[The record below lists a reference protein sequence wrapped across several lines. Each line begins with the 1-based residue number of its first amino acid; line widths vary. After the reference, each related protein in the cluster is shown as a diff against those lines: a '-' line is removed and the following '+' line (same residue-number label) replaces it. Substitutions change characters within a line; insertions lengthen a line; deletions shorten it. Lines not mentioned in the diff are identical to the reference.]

1 MPALF
6 ISHSNQDWVATERVS
21 SWLRRAGFTTV
32 FVDFDPEDGIPAGRN
47 WERELYAQLRRTEAV
62 VFLAS
67 HAATASR
74 WCFAELSLARSLGH
88 PVFPLGLEPGVR
100 LPLLADVQW
109 IDVTDAD
116 LASDGPDR
124 DGTGR
129 PPGLLKLLAGLR
141 AAGLDPADAFSWDP
155 NRSPYPGLAPFDPED
170 AAVFFARE
178 RETERLLELLHPT
191 LQHGAGR
198 FVAVVGPSGSGKSSL
213 LRAGLLPRLARSPTN
228 WVLVPPLRPGSRPT
242 HHLANCLAEAFT
254 ERGHP
259 RSTADVEGVL
269 GRGPEGLVLL
279 ARELADLAGKGT
291 GQPASLVVID
301 QAEELV
307 TVCGTREQQSFLRL
321 LDGAL
326 GEDTPLWVVASV
338 RSEFLATAPERAGLA
353 EVIDDPLVV
362 EPLGRGRLAEV
373 IARPAQRAGMD
384 LQAGLVERMVEDTA
398 GGDAL
403 PLLAYTLRELAER
416 AGPDGRMDLAE
427 YDAVGGVVGA
437 LQRHA
442 DRVCDELSRR
452 GLGAHVVPT
461 LLKLVT
467 VSPEGETTRRR
478 VSCDALGDEERAVV
492 DAFVDARLLVSH
504 DEPSAPPGGQV
515 AGAAVVEV
523 AHEALLRQWPPLREA
538 VEADR
543 FDLQLRSE
551 LERHAADW
559 KHGNR
564 DESYLLRGGRLAA
577 IGEWADEHVR
587 ELGPVESQYLQA
599 SRALAA
605 RELETARR
613 SNRRLR
619 VLAAGLAVLL
629 VAAVAAGGL
638 ALHQNREAQGQAR
651 LAMSRQIAAE
661 SGDLVQGKPDTAILA
676 GLQSMS
682 LAGGEQ
688 PDPMPPDGLITGL
701 AQMTHT
707 SQLLSG
713 HTGPVWG
720 VAFSPDGR
728 LLATSSG
735 DRTVRLWEADSGRP
749 VGDPLTGHTAAVR
762 DVVFSPDGT
771 LMATAGGDQTLRLW
785 DVATR
790 QPHGQPLTG
799 HAAGLWAVAF
809 SPDGSLLATAG
820 ADRSLRLWDVATGR
834 PQGPPL
840 IGHTD
845 EVRDVAF
852 SPDGTRL
859 ATVGVDRTLRLWDV
873 ATGQPRGEP
882 LTGHEEEVRGV
893 AFSPDGTLLATASA
907 DRFVQ
912 LWDAVTGQPLGQP
925 LGGYSGPVWAVAFSP
940 DGGLVVSAT
949 QNGTVQ
955 LWDTA
960 SGQPYSQPLV
970 GHTMWADGVAFSPD
984 GSRVASVSLDQTA
997 RIWDV
1002 TETSSVSQALAGH
1015 THVVNEV
1022 VFSPDGDL
1030 LASASADQTVQ
1041 LWDVSTG
1048 QPTGQPLVGHN
1059 DWVNG
1064 VAFSPDGDLLASGGD
1079 DQAVR
1084 LWDVAT
1090 GEPRGE
1096 PLTGHTDWVLKVA
1109 FSPDGH
1115 LLASAGED
1123 RTVRLWDVA
1132 TGEPRGEPLTGHTDW
1147 VSGVVFSP
1155 DGELLASASGDQTVR
1170 LWDVSTGEPRGE
1182 PLAGH
1187 TGYVQDVAFSP
1198 DGRLMASGSTD
1209 NTVRLWDVASGQPH
1223 GEPLRGHTNTVLSVA
1238 FSPDGRLLA
1247 SVADDRT
1254 LRLWDVATGQA
1265 HGPSLTG
1272 HRDEIRGVE
1281 FSPGGRWV
1289 ATGSRDGLV
1298 RLWDT
1303 EFTSWVEAGCTM
1315 VSRNLS
1321 MTEWEQLAPGMAYER
1336 TCPELPAGEG
1346 APRDAPVARYPS

>member
-6 ISHSNQDWVATERVS
+6 ISHSNQDRVATERVS
-21 SWLRRAGFTTV
+21 SWLQRAGFTTV

-47 WERELYAQLRRTEAV
+47 WERELYARLRRTEAV

-67 HAATASR
+67 NAAIASR

-109 IDVTDAD
+109 IDLTDSD
-116 LASDGPDR
+116 LASDG
-124 DGTGR
+124 DGDGSGR
-129 PPGLLKLLAGLR
+129 PPGLRKLLAGLR

-155 NRSPYPGLAPFDPED
+155 TRSPYPGLAPFDPED

-213 LRAGLLPRLARSPTN
+213 LRAGLLPRLARSPTH
-228 WVLVPPLRPGSRPT
+228 WILVPPLRPGSRPT
-242 HHLANCLAEAFT
+242 HHLASSLAEAFT

-259 RSTADVEGVL
+259 RSTAEVEGVL
-269 GRGPEGLVLL
+269 SRGPEGLVRL

-301 QAEELV
+301 QAEELITV
-307 TVCGTREQQSFLRL
+307 TGTREQQSFLRL

-373 IARPAQRAGMD
+373 IARPAQRAGLD

-403 PLLAYTLRELAER
+403 PLLAYTLRELSER
-416 AGPDGRMDLAE
+416 SGPDGRMSLAE

-442 DRVCDELSRR
+442 DRVADELSRR
-452 GLGAHVVPT
+452 GLGPHVVPT

-478 VSCDALGDEERAVV
+478 VSCRALVDEERAVV

-504 DEPSAPPGGQV
+504 DETSGPPGDRA
-515 AGAAVVEV
+515 AGDAMVEV
-523 AHEALLRQWPPLREA
+523 AHEALLRQWHPLRDA

-543 FDLQLRSE
+543 FSLELRSE

-559 KHGNR
+559 KHGDR

-577 IGEWADEHVR
+577 IGQWADEHVG
-587 ELGPVESQYLQA
+587 ELGPIESQYLQA

-619 VLAAGLAVLL
+619 ALAAGLAVLL

-638 ALHQNREAQGQAR
+638 ALQQNREAQGQAR
-651 LAMSRQIAAE
+651 LAMSREMAAE
-661 SGDLVQGKPDTAILA
+661 ADALVHGKPDAAILA

-688 PDPMPPDGLITGL
+688 PGPTPPDGLITGL
-701 AQMTHT
+701 AQMTHM
-707 SQLLSG
+707 SQLLTG

-735 DRTVRLWEADSGRP
+735 DQTVRLWEADSGQP
-749 VGDPLTGHTAAVR
+749 VGDPLTGHTAVVR
-762 DVVFSPDGT
+762 DVVFSPDGA
-771 LMATAGGDQTLRLW
+771 LLATAGGDQTLRLW

-790 QPHGQPLTG
+790 QPLGQPFSG
-799 HAAGLWAVAF
+799 HTAGLWAVAF
-809 SPDGSLLATAG
+809 SPDGRLLATAG
-820 ADRSLRLWDVATGR
+820 D
-834 PQGPPL
+834 
-840 IGHTD
+840 
-845 EVRDVAF
+845 
-852 SPDGTRL
+852 
-859 ATVGVDRTLRLWDV
+859 DRTVRLWDV
-873 ATGQPRGEP
+873 ATGQPVGTPSTGHTDAVHDVAFSPDGSRLATASADRTVRLWDVATGQPIGAP
-882 LTGHEEEVRGV
+882 LTGHEDAVWGV
-893 AFSPDGTLLATASA
+893 AFSPDGSVLATASA
-907 DRFVQ
+907 DGTVQ
-912 LWDAVTGQPLGQP
+912 VWDLASGQPLWSP
-925 LGGYSGPVWAVAFSP
+925 LYWQSGSVWGVAFSP
-940 DGGLVVSAT
+940 DGGLVASAG
-949 QNGTVQ
+949 QDGTVQ
-955 LWDTA
+955 LWDAA
-960 SGQPYSQPLV
+960 SGQPHAQALV
-970 GHTMWADGVAFSPD
+970 GHTMWVNNVVFSPD
-984 GSRVASVSLDQTA
+984 GSQVASVSLDQTA

-1002 TETSSVSQALAGH
+1002 NETYSVSQPFAGH
-1015 THVVNEV
+1015 TN
-1022 VFSPDGDL
+1022 
-1030 LASASADQTVQ
+1030 
-1041 LWDVSTG
+1041 
-1048 QPTGQPLVGHN
+1048 
-1059 DWVNG
+1059 WVNG
-1064 VAFSPDGDLLASGGD
+1064 VAFSPDGDLLASAGGD
-1079 DQAVR
+1079 QTVR

-1090 GEPRGE
+1090 GEPYGE
-1096 PLTGHTDWVLKVA
+1096 PLTGHTDWVSGLAFSPDGGLVAGAGGDQTVRLWDVATGEPHGEPLTGHTAPVGGVA
-1109 FSPDGH
+1109 FSPDGKLLASGGDDQTVRLWDVATGEPH
-1115 LLASAGED
+1115 GEPLTGHTDWVSGLAFSPDGKLLASASGD
-1123 RTVRLWDVA
+1123 QTVRLWDVA
-1132 TGEPRGEPLTGHTDW
+1132 TGEPRGEPLTGHT
-1147 VSGVVFSP
+1147 
-1155 DGELLASASGDQTVR
+1155 
-1170 LWDVSTGEPRGE
+1170 
-1182 PLAGH
+1182 
-1187 TGYVQDVAFSP
+1187 GYVQDVAFSP
-1198 DGRLMASGSTD
+1198 DGRLLASSSTD

-1238 FSPDGRLLA
+1238 FSPDGQLLA
-1247 SVADDRT
+1247 SGSNDRT
-1254 LRLWDVATGQA
+1254 LRLWDVATGEP

-1272 HRDEIRGVE
+1272 HRNEIRAVE
-1281 FSPGGRWV
+1281 FSPDGRWV
-1289 ATGSRDGLV
+1289 ATGAADGMV

-1303 EFTSWVEAGCTM
+1303 EFSSWVEAGCQM

-1321 MTEWEQLAPGMAYER
+1321 MTEWEQLAPGMTYER
-1336 TCPELPAGEG
+1336 TCPGLPAGEG
-1346 APRDAPVARYPS
+1346 APPDAPVARYSN

>member
-6 ISHSNQDWVATERVS
+6 LSHSNRDRIATERVS
-21 SWLRRAGFTTV
+21 SWLQRAGFTTV
-32 FVDFDPEDGIPAGRN
+32 FVDFDPAQGIPAGRN

-62 VFLAS
+62 VFLGT
-67 HAATASR
+67 HAATASQ

-88 PVFPLGLEPGVR
+88 PVFPLILEPGVR

-109 IDVTDAD
+109 IDLVDTDLTD
-116 LASDGPDR
+116 QHDGN
-124 DGTGR
+124 GYGA
-129 PPGLLKLLAGLR
+129 PPGLLRLLAGLR

-155 NRSPYPGLAPFDPED
+155 ARSPYPGLAPFDPED

-191 LQHGAGR
+191 LQRGAGR

-213 LRAGLLPRLARSPTN
+213 LRAGLLPRLARSPMR
-228 WVLVPPLRPGSRPT
+228 WILVPPLRPGSRPT
-242 HHLANCLAEAFT
+242 HHLATSLAEAFA

-259 RSTADVEGVL
+259 RSTPDVEGVL
-269 GRGPEGLVLL
+269 SQGPEGLVLL

-291 GQPASLVVID
+291 GQPASLVVLD
-301 QAEELV
+301 QAEELITV
-307 TVCGTREQQSFLRL
+307 TGTREQQSFLRL

-373 IARPAQRAGMD
+373 IARPAQRAGLD

-416 AGPDGRMDLAE
+416 SGPDGRMSLAE

-452 GLGAHVVPT
+452 GLGAHVIPT

-478 VSCDALGDEERAVV
+478 VSCGALADEERAVV
-492 DAFVDARLLVSH
+492 SAFVDARLLVSH
-504 DEPSAPPGGQV
+504 DETSGPPGDRA
-515 AGAAVVEV
+515 AGDAVVEV
-523 AHEALLRQWPPLREA
+523 AHEALLRQWHPLRDA

-543 FDLQLRSE
+543 FSLELRSE

-559 KHGNR
+559 KHGDR
-564 DESYLLRGGRLAA
+564 DESYLLRGGRLAV
-577 IGEWADEHVR
+577 IGQWADEHAA
-587 ELGPVESQYLQA
+587 ELGPAENQYLQA

-605 RELETARR
+605 RELESARR
-613 SNRRLR
+613 ANRRLR
-619 VLAAGLAVLL
+619 VLAASLAVLL
-629 VAAVAAGGL
+629 VAAVVAGGL

-661 SGDLVQGKPDTAILA
+661 ADDLVQGKPDTAILA

-688 PDPMPPDGLITGL
+688 PNPAPPDGLITGL

-707 SQLLSG
+707 SQLLTG

-749 VGDPLTGHTAAVR
+749 VGEPLTGHTAAVR

-771 LMATAGGDQTLRLW
+771 LVASASGDQTLRLW
-785 DVATR
+785 DVATG
-790 QPHGQPLTG
+790 QPQGQPLTG
-799 HAAGLWAVAF
+799 HTSGLWAVAF
-809 SPDGSLLATAG
+809 SPDGRLLATAG
-820 ADRSLRLWDVATGR
+820 ADQVVRLWDVATGQA
-834 PQGPPL
+834 QGSPMA
-840 IGHTD
+840 GHTD

-852 SPDGTRL
+852 SPDGSRL
-859 ATVGVDRTLRLWDV
+859 ATAGADQTVRLWDV
-873 ATGQPRGEP
+873 ATGQPLGAP
-882 LTGHEEEVRGV
+882 LTGHEGEVWGV
-893 AFSPDGTLLATASA
+893 TFSPSGGELATAGA
-907 DRFVQ
+907 DASVLR
-912 LWDAVTGQPLGQP
+912 WDVTSGQPLGPP
-925 LGGYSGPVWAVAFSP
+925 LVGHFGEVWAVAFSP
-940 DGGLVVSAT
+940 DGRLLATASAD
-949 QNGTVQ
+949 QTVR
-955 LWDTA
+955 LWDAA
-960 SGQPYSQPLV
+960 SGQPYAQALL

-1002 TETSSVSQALAGH
+1002 TETYSVSRPLAGH
-1015 THVVNEV
+1015 TDWVNGV
-1022 VFSPDGDL
+1022 SFSPDGSL
-1030 LASASADQTVQ
+1030 LASAGDDQMVQ
-1041 LWDVSTG
+1041 MWDVESGQSDGPPLLGHTG
-1048 QPTGQPLVGHN
+1048 
-1059 DWVNG
+1059 WVND
-1064 VAFSPDGDLLASGGD
+1064 VAFSPDGD
-1079 DQAVR
+1079 
-1084 LWDVAT
+1084 
-1090 GEPRGE
+1090 
-1096 PLTGHTDWVLKVA
+1096 
-1109 FSPDGH
+1109 

-1123 RTVRLWDVA
+1123 RTVRLWDATTGEPYGEPLTGHTDWVWTVAFSPDGDLLASAGSDQTVRLWDVA
-1132 TGEPRGEPLTGHTDW
+1132 TGEPYGEPLTGHTDW
-1147 VSGVVFSP
+1147 VSGVAFSR
-1155 DGELLASASGDQTVR
+1155 DGRLLATSSGDQTVR
-1170 LWDVSTGEPRGE
+1170 LWDATTGEPRGE
-1182 PLAGH
+1182 PLTGH

-1198 DGRLMASGSTD
+1198 DGRLLASGSTD
-1209 NTVRLWDVASGQPH
+1209 NTVRLWDVASGQPR

-1238 FSPDGRLLA
+1238 FSPDGHLLA

-1254 LRLWDVATGQA
+1254 VRLWNVATGQQ

-1272 HRDEIRGVE
+1272 HRGEIRTVA

-1303 EFTSWVEAGCTM
+1303 EFTAWVEAGCRM

-1336 TCPELPAGEG
+1336 TCPELSAGEG
-1346 APRDAPVARYPS
+1346 APPDAPVARYAN

>member
-1 MPALF
+1 M
-6 ISHSNQDWVATERVS
+6 S
-21 SWLRRAGFTTV
+21 SWLQRAGFTTV

-67 HAATASR
+67 RTATASR

-88 PVFPLGLEPGVR
+88 PVFPLALEPGVR

-109 IDVTDAD
+109 IDLTDAD
-116 LASDGPDR
+116 LASDGHDG

-129 PPGLLKLLAGLR
+129 SPALLRLLAGLR

-213 LRAGLLPRLARSPTN
+213 LRAGLLPRLARSPKH
-228 WVLVPPLRPGSRPT
+228 WILVPPLRPGSRPT

-254 ERGHP
+254 ERGHR
-259 RSTADVEGVL
+259 RSTADLEGVL
-269 GRGPEGLVLL
+269 SRGPEGLVLL
-279 ARELADLAGKGT
+279 ARELADLVGKGT

-373 IARPAQRAGMD
+373 IARPAQRAGLD

-416 AGPDGRMDLAE
+416 SGPDGRMSLAE
-427 YDAVGGVVGA
+427 YETVGGVVGA

-442 DRVCDELSRR
+442 DRVCEELSRR
-452 GLGAHVVPT
+452 GIGASVVPT

-478 VSCDALGDEERAVV
+478 VSCTALADEERAVV

-504 DEPSAPPGGQV
+504 DETSGPPGDR
-515 AGAAVVEV
+515 ATRDAVVEV
-523 AHEALLRQWPPLREA
+523 AHEALLRQWHPLRDA

-543 FDLQLRSE
+543 FSLELRSE

-559 KHGNR
+559 KHGDR

-577 IGEWADEHVR
+577 IGEWADEHVG

-619 VLAAGLAVLL
+619 ALAAGLAVLL

-638 ALHQNREAQGQAR
+638 ALQQNREAQGQAR
-651 LAMSRQIAAE
+651 LAMSREIAAE
-661 SGDLVQGKPDTAILA
+661 ADDLVEGKPDTAILA
-676 GLQSMS
+676 GLHSMS

-688 PDPMPPDGLITGL
+688 PDPTPPEGLITGL

-707 SQLLSG
+707 SQLLTG

-735 DRTVRLWEADSGRP
+735 DRTVRLWEVESGRP

-762 DVVFSPDGT
+762 DVAFSPDGA
-771 LMATAGGDQTLRLW
+771 LLATASGDQTLRLW
-785 DVATR
+785 DGATG
-790 QPHGQPLTG
+790 QPLGAPLTG
-799 HAAGLWAVAF
+799 H
-809 SPDGSLLATAG
+809 
-820 ADRSLRLWDVATGR
+820 
-834 PQGPPL
+834 Q
-840 IGHTD
+840 D
-845 EVRDVAF
+845 EV
-852 SPDGTRL
+852 
-859 ATVGVDRTLRLWDV
+859 W
-873 ATGQPRGEP
+873 
-882 LTGHEEEVRGV
+882 GV

-907 DRFVQ
+907 D
-912 LWDAVTGQPLGQP
+912 W
-925 LGGYSGPVWAVAFSP
+925 
-940 DGGLVVSAT
+940 
-949 QNGTVQ
+949 TVQ
-955 LWDTA
+955 
-960 SGQPYSQPLV
+960 
-970 GHTMWADGVAFSPD
+970 
-984 GSRVASVSLDQTA
+984 
-997 RIWDV
+997 
-1002 TETSSVSQALAGH
+1002 
-1015 THVVNEV
+1015 
-1022 VFSPDGDL
+1022 
-1030 LASASADQTVQ
+1030 
-1041 LWDVSTG
+1041 
-1048 QPTGQPLVGHN
+1048 
-1059 DWVNG
+1059 
-1064 VAFSPDGDLLASGGD
+1064 
-1079 DQAVR
+1079 
-1084 LWDVAT
+1084 
-1090 GEPRGE
+1090 
-1096 PLTGHTDWVLKVA
+1096 
-1109 FSPDGH
+1109 
-1115 LLASAGED
+1115 
-1123 RTVRLWDVA
+1123 
-1132 TGEPRGEPLTGHTDW
+1132 
-1147 VSGVVFSP
+1147 
-1155 DGELLASASGDQTVR
+1155 
-1170 LWDVSTGEPRGE
+1170 
-1182 PLAGH
+1182 
-1187 TGYVQDVAFSP
+1187 
-1198 DGRLMASGSTD
+1198 
-1209 NTVRLWDVASGQPH
+1209 
-1223 GEPLRGHTNTVLSVA
+1223 
-1238 FSPDGRLLA
+1238 
-1247 SVADDRT
+1247 
-1254 LRLWDVATGQA
+1254 
-1265 HGPSLTG
+1265 
-1272 HRDEIRGVE
+1272 
-1281 FSPGGRWV
+1281 
-1289 ATGSRDGLV
+1289 
-1298 RLWDT
+1298 
-1303 EFTSWVEAGCTM
+1303 
-1315 VSRNLS
+1315 
-1321 MTEWEQLAPGMAYER
+1321 
-1336 TCPELPAGEG
+1336 
-1346 APRDAPVARYPS
+1346 